1 MVFKTTNT
9 WWFCHNTWW
18 FCHTILLYEIVV
30 FNPKSLI
37 RAVYS
42 MTKLLISHT
51 IISLLTANS
60 TNYYQ
65 LTNYYVYKTQLLFIN
80 RTITFWYFK
89 FHSSTLQRFVK
100 LLLSYYETT
109 ISETGKDCWI
119 IFKQKSTLESWQ
131 PVFFPSVFILWWNL
145 FS

>member
-1 MVFKTTNT
+1 MVFRTTIS
-9 WWFCHNTWW
+9 WWFCHSTK
-18 FCHTILLYEIVV
+18 IVV

-37 RAVYS
+37 RVVYS
-42 MTKLLISHT
+42 MTKLLILHT
-51 IISLLTANS
+51 TISLLTTNS

-65 LTNYYVYKTQLLFIN
+65 LTNYYVDKTKLLFIH
-80 RTITFWYFK
+80 RTTTFWYFT

-109 ISETGKDCWI
+109 ISETDKDYWI
-119 IFKQKSTLESWQ
+119 IYKQKSTVESWQ
-131 PVFFPSVFILWWNL
+131 PVFFPNVFILWWNL